1 MRNEPGRGVGMM
13 DVYRLTEIGQ
23 SAVESLIDGVVVV
36 IEKPEI
42 VAKIAGEE
50 NEPDADESRRYDPT
64 PHGASIG
71 TKLTYCQYAGR
82 EISEINASLENV
94 PSVD

>member
-1 MRNEPGRGVGMM
+1 MSIA
-13 DVYRLTEIGQ
+13 LTEIGQ

-50 NEPDADESRRYDPT
+50 NEPRR
-64 PHGASIG
+64 
-71 TKLTYCQYAGR
+71 R
-82 EISEINASLENV
+82 
-94 PSVD
+94 